1 MDALD
6 RLVRRLVHNIS
17 SSYPEYLSR
26 PFEVAELYQVLV
38 PYRLNRR
45 ELELETN
52 GDYEFAVTQLLAGER
67 GYLVGDAEMQEALKR
82 EVASP
87 NPDTGAFRR
96 FANAQVALS
105 PEILRRLGPR
115 REAASAPGGG
125 PSGPIAPGIPGGPGG
140 PGGAETATDVM
151 VPMREMPPGGIPF
164 DTAEASAP
172 DYASAPP
179 RPPEPPAAAPGPEA
193 GVEGPRRILRPFT
206 VAESRG
212 QSGAPNSPGAAA
224 PSAPR
229 AAPAPPPPARPASRA
244 GAPPSPQEESMPNS
258 RPTKTIMGG
267 GPCPYCG
274 GALPDGRR
282 ITFCPHCGHNLTVQY
297 CPACS
302 TELEP
307 EWKFC
312 TTCGREQ
319 AGAEALAGR

>member
-6 RLVRRLVHNIS
+6 RLVRRLVQNIS

-52 GDYEFAVTQLLAGER
+52 QDYEFAVTQLLAGER

-105 PEILRRLGPR
+105 PEILRRLSPR
-115 REAASAPGGG
+115 REVGSAAGGPGAPGG
-125 PSGPIAPGIPGGPGG
+125 PSS
-140 PGGAETATDVM
+140 AEPATATDVM
-151 VPMREMPPGGIPF
+151 VPVREMPPGGIPF
-164 DTAEASAP
+164 GTADVPAP
-172 DYASAPP
+172 DYAPEASRPGEPSAP
-179 RPPEPPAAAPGPEA
+179 ASSSAPGS
-193 GVEGPRRILRPFT
+193 EGPRILRPFT
-206 VAESRG
+206 VAESSRG
-212 QSGAPNSPGAAA
+212 QSAA
-224 PSAPR
+224 PSSSGASAAPPAPR
-229 AAPAPPPPARPASRA
+229 AAPAPPPGARPAPGA
-244 GAPPSPQEESMPNS
+244 GIPPSPQEESMANS
-258 RPTKTIMGG
+258 RATKTIMGG
-267 GPCPYCG
+267 GSCPYCG
-274 GALPDGRR
+274 GALPEGRR
-282 ITFCPHCGHNLTVQY
+282 ITFCPHCGHNLTIQY

-302 TELEP
+302 TELETD
-307 EWKFC
+307 WKFC

-319 AGAEALAGR
+319 TATAGR